1 MQRSIRFSE
10 PMSVEKPPRN
20 IHSSITQKTQNN
32 NKWTI
37 SVWVAWNK
45 ASKYFNSL
53 CALDQSDSSI
63 LLFLTVKRV
72 LYHVLNK
79 GLSAIF
85 YYTKP
90 RI

>member
-1 MQRSIRFSE
+1 MVFIYISVHLYTFVFDDFGKKKRFSE

-53 CALDQSDSSI
+53 
-63 LLFLTVKRV
+63 LTIQFQNWR
-72 LYHVLNK
+72 H
-79 GLSAIF
+79 
-85 YYTKP
+85 YTCD
-90 RI
+90 